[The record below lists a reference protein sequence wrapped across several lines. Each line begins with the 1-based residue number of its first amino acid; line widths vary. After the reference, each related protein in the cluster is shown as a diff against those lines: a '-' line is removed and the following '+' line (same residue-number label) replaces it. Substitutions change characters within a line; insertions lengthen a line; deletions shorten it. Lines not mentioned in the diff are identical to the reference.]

1 MLAARANLLGYFL
14 QKPGDVGQH
23 RIGGPGCLAMI
34 QPRGG
39 REPGIGY
46 YLGRVFGPWEEPVGF
61 AAVKQAGNVELGQQI
76 LYAIGSSGRG
86 GRRDQ
91 C

>member
-34 QPRGG
+34 QPREG

-46 YLGRVFGPWEEPVGF
+46 DLGSFFCSLEEPVSF
-61 AAVKQAGNVELGQQI
+61 AAVEQTRYVNPGQNVLN
-76 LYAIGSSGRG
+76 AIGSSGRSG
-86 GRRDQ
+86 GRD
-91 C
+91 

>member
-34 QPRGG
+34 QPR
-39 REPGIGY
+39 EA
-46 YLGRVFGPWEEPVGF
+46 LL
-61 AAVKQAGNVELGQQI
+61 ELRLRTPLDI
-76 LYAIGSSGRG
+76 YDHSTNKIKK
-86 GRRDQ
+86 
-91 C
+91 

>member
-39 REPGIGY
+39 IIGITPENTPGH
-46 YLGRVFGPWEEPVGF
+46 LWPHH
-61 AAVKQAGNVELGQQI
+61 KQ
-76 LYAIGSSGRG
+76 
-86 GRRDQ
+86 D
-91 C
+91 